1 MSDVSVLSLEYRTAS
16 ELSEAINALLVT
28 LKKARLGIEDQ
39 DAEAQA
45 RFAEARDRLGQ
56 ILDTLVVL
64 LDDDSRARVS
74 GAVAAQI
81 PGAFVNHL
89 LQERYGDIEW
99 YLADLTRIS
108 QGLKADWRYLTD
120 KDVERLDHLATV
132 ADAETSGVFRQLMR
146 R

>member
-28 LKKARLGIEDQ
+28 LKKARLGIEDRGSP
-39 DAEAQA
+39 AQEEFAAA
-45 RFAEARDRLGQ
+45 RERLTQ
-56 ILDTLVVL
+56 ILDTLIVL
-64 LDDDSRARVS
+64 LDDDSREHVS

-89 LQERYGDIEW
+89 LRERCGDMEW
-99 YLADLTRIS
+99 YLADLRRIS
-108 QGLKADWRYLTD
+108 AGLKMDWRSLTE
-120 KDVERLDHLATV
+120 KDIERLDHLAAV